1 MTLGDNIGTPKAN
14 AIPKPITVMSTLTRK
29 KKDIDKEEIHL
40 TVPNKEKQNSIS
52 LMSSKTSGSTLQVEG
67 NNKNSKAH
75 KSSTLDLLS
84 RGSSN
89 KKDHVV
95 EDYKKYKQIRTE

>member
-1 MTLGDNIGTPKAN
+1 MNPGDDIGTPKAN
-14 AIPKPITVMSTLTRK
+14 AIPKPIRVISTLTTK
-29 KKDIDKEEIHL
+29 KKDIDKEEMHL
-40 TVPNKEKQNSIS
+40 AVPNKEKQNSIS

-84 RGSSN
+84 QGSSN
-89 KKDHVV
+89 KKDHVI
-95 EDYKKYKQIRTE
+95 EDYKKYKEKKTE